1 MKILHDI
8 TTLRAWRAQQ
18 TGVVFVPTMGNL
30 HAGHLSLMQQ
40 AKQTQLAVLA
50 SIFVNPLQFGAG
62 EDFSR
67 YPRTLDADLTQLE
80 QAGIDAV
87 FVPEAHDIYPEPQTC
102 FIELPELAQQ
112 LCGEF
117 RPGHFRGM
125 ATVVM
130 KLLQLAQPTHAIFG
144 KKDYQQLAIIRLMC
158 RQFCLPIT
166 IMAGETMRN
175 DDGLA
180 LSSRNQY
187 LAPHERNKAPQLYA
201 ELNRIKNQL
210 QSGNNHYTLLEQT
223 ALNNLAQSG
232 WQTEYI
238 SIRDAVLTRPEPD
251 SKHLVILAAAR
262 IGHTR
267 LIDNVEASLTAEP
280 HIQ

>member
-50 SIFVNPLQFGAG
+50 SIFVNPLQFGAR

-80 QAGIDAV
+80 QIGIDAV
-87 FVPEAHDIYPEPQTC
+87 FVPEAHDIYPEPQIC

-158 RQFCLPIT
+158 RQFCLPVT
-166 IMAGETMRN
+166 IMAGETMRA

-223 ALNNLAQSG
+223 ALNNLAQLG

-238 SIRDAVLTRPEPD
+238 SIRDAILTRPEPD
-251 SKHLVILAAAR
+251 STHLVVLAAAR
-262 IGHTR
+262 IGNTR
-267 LIDNVEASLTAEP
+267 LIDNVEALLTAEP